1 MEEAAVAFC
10 PGHISGYFRPVRG
23 ETPKRTGST
32 GAGIVISEG
41 VTALVRPAP
50 RTYVEITRVDREGS
64 VIERLPCSP
73 PVEYL
78 METLDVTAKIST
90 RCHLP
95 ISAGFGLSGAA
106 LTSSAMAANQ
116 VFALGYTP
124 EECSWFAH
132 EAEILHKTG
141 LGDIAACQ
149 GGGVDCRKGP
159 GIDADIARLP
169 GPFPPLC
176 AVTFGP
182 LASPGILGDPAVME
196 RVNRA
201 FPGSCPGSIDEL
213 ITLSREF
220 AEKSGLITPD
230 VRLALDL
237 CDAAGVP
244 ASMTML
250 GNGIFAIG
258 DDILPVLSGFPGF
271 FSLEVAKTG
280 PCLLKVDSW

>member
-1 MEEAAVAFC
+1 
-10 PGHISGYFRPVRG
+10 
-23 ETPKRTGST
+23 
-32 GAGIVISEG
+32 
-41 VTALVRPAP
+41 
-50 RTYVEITRVDREGS
+50 
-64 VIERLPCSP
+64 
-73 PVEYL
+73 
-78 METLDVTAKIST
+78 
-90 RCHLP
+90 
-95 ISAGFGLSGAA
+95 
-106 LTSSAMAANQ
+106 
-116 VFALGYTP
+116 
-124 EECSWFAH
+124 
-132 EAEILHKTG
+132 
-141 LGDIAACQ
+141 
-149 GGGVDCRKGP
+149 
-159 GIDADIARLP
+159 
-169 GPFPPLC
+169 
-176 AVTFGP
+176 
-182 LASPGILGDPAVME
+182 ME

-271 FSLEVAKTG
+271 FSLEVATNG